1 MEIWAKYEKCR
12 NYIEENGL
20 INRTNEQW
28 DFYLDNQ
35 WNVGQNT
42 TLSTGTALPF
52 LNIIKSSIK
61 FQLSTIAQNQMI
73 PTFNYNGGDSDPKI
87 EQGKVEVA
95 KLLNKRLHDDW
106 KLSKQKQKSSNII
119 KQGLIQGD
127 AYQYCGTADPRD
139 DQVVMNTNIMFGDES
154 NNCIQE
160 QPYINIS

>member
-1 MEIWAKYEKCR
+1 MEIWSRYEKCR

-35 WNVGQNT
+35 WNIGQNT

-73 PTFNYNGGDSDPKI
+73 PTFNSNKEDIDPKI
-87 EQGKVEVA
+87 TDGKIAVA
-95 KLLNKRLHDDW
+95 KLLNKQLRL
-106 KLSKQKQKSSNII
+106 S
-119 KQGLIQGD
+119 
-127 AYQYCGTADPRD
+127 
-139 DQVVMNTNIMFGDES
+139 
-154 NNCIQE
+154 
-160 QPYINIS
+160 